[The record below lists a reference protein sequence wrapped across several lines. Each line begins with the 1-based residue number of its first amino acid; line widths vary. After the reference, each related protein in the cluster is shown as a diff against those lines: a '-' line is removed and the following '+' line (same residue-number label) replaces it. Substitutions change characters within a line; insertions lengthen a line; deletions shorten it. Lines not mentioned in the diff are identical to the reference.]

1 MILVLWVSLFDMA
14 DINNTEGDTTLQ
26 ECLSLTITYSASV
39 DDVVSRQKE
48 IMEAEGEVAAPVWF
62 TNNDFKDL
70 LQKLKKVSFL

>member
-14 DINNTEGDTTLQ
+14 DKNNTEGDTGLQ

-48 IMEAEGEVAAPVWF
+48 IMEAEGEVAASVWF